1 MHLDPAAVRRGW
13 QHATNADAEIV
24 DARGRIGD
32 AAGSGMADL
41 ADTLSDAASDLRGV
55 LEVVSAV
62 IAEHG
67 TNVEACIADFQATDG
82 RRAGEFH
89 ELAR

>member
-1 MHLDPAAVRRGW
+1 MHLDPAAVRQGW
-13 QHATNADAEIV
+13 QHATNADAEVV
-24 DARGRIGD
+24 DARGRIAE

-41 ADTLSDAASDLRGV
+41 ADTLSDAASDMRGV

-67 TNVEACIADFQATDG
+67 TNVEACIADFRATDG
-82 RRAGEFH
+82 QSAGEFRG
-89 ELAR
+89 LAR